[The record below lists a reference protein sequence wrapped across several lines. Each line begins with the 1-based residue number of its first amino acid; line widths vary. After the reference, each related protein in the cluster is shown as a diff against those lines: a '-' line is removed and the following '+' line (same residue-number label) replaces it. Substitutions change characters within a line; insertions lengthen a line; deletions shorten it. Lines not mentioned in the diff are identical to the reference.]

1 MLFGDLDISAEYIES
16 LGENSPSKWS
26 EPQACWIKYDSESN
40 ELSIKLE
47 CEEEWNKPDIYIRF
61 EGILNSMFYPYSIE
75 LESSPLN
82 RRKESM
88 WLEMTYYD
96 ENWHFEGLVDTFYTE
111 KVNGKL
117 VKKTEQRMIIINQV
131 DPWESELYF

>member
-1 MLFGDLDISAEYIES
+1 
-16 LGENSPSKWS
+16 
-26 EPQACWIKYDSESN
+26 
-40 ELSIKLE
+40 
-47 CEEEWNKPDIYIRF
+47 
-61 EGILNSMFYPYSIE
+61 
-75 LESSPLN
+75 
-82 RRKESM
+82 M

-131 DPWESELYF
+131 DPWESEAHF

>member
-1 MLFGDLDISAEYIES
+1 MV
-16 LGENSPSKWS
+16 
-26 EPQACWIKYDSESN
+26 
-40 ELSIKLE
+40 
-47 CEEEWNKPDIYIRF
+47 
-61 EGILNSMFYPYSIE
+61 FYHLLRTAGLVYHYNSIE

-131 DPWESELYF
+131 DPWESEAHF